1 MTLPAPAAVTP
12 HLLRTTDLGREG
24 VLEVLVEAAQ
34 LRAELRVDPRA
45 GLDRLAGRSLVML
58 FEKPSLRTRVSFEIG
73 IAKLGGHAVHL
84 DHRTERL
91 GVRESIGDYARNL
104 ERWTDVVVA
113 RVFEHRTLEQLAEAS
128 RVPVVNALSDRFH
141 PCQAL
146 ADLLTLAD
154 HGRPPGESAIAYVG
168 EGNNVCHSL
177 MESIAVVGG
186 RFLAITPPDRR
197 PDRGIE
203 QECRA
208 LAEASGAKIEWSDD
222 PAAVAGADAVY
233 TDTWFSMG
241 SSMGSSM
248 GDAADPDLAR
258 DKRRELAGYR
268 VDAEL
273 MRIAGPQAL
282 FMHCLPAHRGEEV
295 LDEVID
301 GPASVVFDQAENRM
315 HAQNALLFR
324 LLRDR

>member
-1 MTLPAPAAVTP
+1 MTNLSAPAAVTP
-12 HLLRTTDLGREG
+12 HLLRATDLGREG
-24 VLEVLVEAAQ
+24 ILELLAEA
-34 LRAELRVDPRA
+34 AELRAALQSDPRA

-73 IAKLGGHAVHL
+73 IGRLGGRAVHL

-203 QECRA
+203 QECRS
-208 LAEASGAKIEWSDD
+208 LAEASGAEIVLDEDV
-222 PAAVAGADAVY
+222 AAVAGADAVY

-241 SSMGSSM
+241 
-248 GDAADPDLAR
+248 DAADPDLAR
-258 DKRRELAGYR
+258 DKRRGLERYR

-273 MRIAGPQAL
+273 MRLAGPQAL

-315 HAQNALLFR
+315 HAQNALLLR

>member
-1 MTLPAPAAVTP
+1 MSLSAPAVITP
-12 HLLRTTDLGREG
+12 HLLRATDLGRDG
-24 VLEVLVEAAQ
+24 ILELLAEA
-34 LRAELRVDPRA
+34 AELRAALQADPRA
-45 GLDRLAGRSLVML
+45 GLERLAGRSLVML

-73 IAKLGGHAVHL
+73 IGKLGGQAVHL

-113 RVFEHRTLEQLAEAS
+113 RVFEHRTLEELARTS

-154 HGRPPGESAIAYVG
+154 HGRAPGESAIAYVG

-177 MESIAVVGG
+177 MESVAIVGG
-186 RFLAITPPDRR
+186 RFLAVTPPSFR
-197 PDRGIE
+197 PDPGIE
-203 QECRA
+203 RECRR
-208 LAEASGAKIEWSDD
+208 LAEASGAEIVCSDEVS
-222 PAAVAGADAVY
+222 AIAGADAIY

-241 SSMGSSM
+241 DS
-248 GDAADPDLAR
+248 ADPAGVR
-258 DKRRELAGYR
+258 DKRRVLEPYR

-315 HAQNALLFR
+315 HAQNALLVR